1 MNNLQPDEV
10 KAARAQL
17 GLTQA
22 AFGERLGVGKD
33 VVRDWERG
41 KRACPG
47 PASRLIRLVLA
58 LQSEEPP
65 ASIAARCAN
74 VWHDIREAILEALW
88 R

>member
-1 MNNLQPDEV
+1 MNNLTPDEV

-22 AFGERLGVGKD
+22 AFGEKLGVGKD
-33 VVRDWERG
+33 VVRDWERD

-58 LQSEEPP
+58 LQSESPP
-65 ASIAARCAN
+65 ARIAKACAH
-74 VWHDIREAILEALW
+74 VWQDIREAILEALW